1 MEGIKQYLRFYKC
14 ISENVIQDN
23 LLFCKKEGT
32 MEIMNEGGVE
42 CLSRRMKRMEK
53 QVYVT
58 TRRPVKRSVKII
70 MSNNLL
76 QSQKLFRIPNG

>member
-1 MEGIKQYLRFYKC
+1 
-14 ISENVIQDN
+14 
-23 LLFCKKEGT
+23 

-42 CLSRRMKRMEK
+42 LLSRRMKRMKK
-53 QVYVT
+53 QVYVA
-58 TRRPVKRSVKII
+58 TRRPVKHSVKII